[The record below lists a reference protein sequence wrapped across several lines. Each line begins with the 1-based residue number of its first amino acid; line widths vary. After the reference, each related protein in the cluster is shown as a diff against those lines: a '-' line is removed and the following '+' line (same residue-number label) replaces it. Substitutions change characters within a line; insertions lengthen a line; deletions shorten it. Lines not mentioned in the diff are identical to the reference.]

1 MDVYTLVFSVSLSR
15 TMTSFVSYTV
25 SRAGG
30 GCFGL
35 AIKDYCAIHADAIHY
50 LTSPVTIFNAWRTR
64 ERTYPINMMGKVSSP
79 NAIIIVA
86 KSIKPF
92 SPLLFLFCSEKKNS
106 GRKI

>member
-1 MDVYTLVFSVSLSR
+1 MDVYTLVFSVSLSL

-35 AIKDYCAIHADAIHY
+35 AIQHNDAIHY

>member
-1 MDVYTLVFSVSLSR
+1 MDVYTSVFSVSSSR
-15 TMTSFVSYTV
+15 TMTSFVSCTV

-35 AIKDYCAIHADAIHY
+35 AIQHNGAVHY

-79 NAIIIVA
+79 NAIIVVA

-92 SPLLFLFCSEKKNS
+92 SPLLFCFVLL
-106 GRKI
+106 